1 MTTLNHTRS
10 FGCEIE
16 LTGLDINQAATA
28 LRAVGIKTWDSSTRT
43 MGPDPAEA
51 PPSPPAPIP
60 AYPDNQCGCD
70 SCRYN
75 WAARYGAAGASRRI
89 ASEEEIKTA
98 WRVIPDGSVANGCEV
113 VSPIL
118 SGDAGLEQL
127 RMVVRALKAAG
138 ATVDASCGFHV
149 HVDARDLS
157 APEVINAV
165 SRYAR
170 YEAQIDSFM
179 APRRRGNQSQ
189 WCRTMSVVATNMTTQ
204 GDGANLT
211 SVVNLAGG
219 RYYKLNV
226 HAYLRHGTLEF
237 RQHAG
242 TLNIQKMVHWIVFAV
257 QFIEDSRLSAE
268 FVASYQENATNK
280 QLAKLANYIGTNAY
294 LEVWRVASYM
304 GIAENDVSAMF
315 EAMKNKYPIF
325 AEARIDNGMIR
336 FRLGGRPARSELPA
350 VPSGAFQVP
359 TSPAVFDNL
368 PAATKAYLQARTEG
382 YLTRVRRTSSNT
394 SNVLSRT

>member
-28 LRAVGIKTWDSSTRT
+28 IRAVGIKTWDSSTRT
-43 MGPDPAEA
+43 MGPDPADA
-51 PPSPPAPIP
+51 SPASPAPIP

-70 SCRYN
+70 SCRSD
-75 WAARYGAAGASRRI
+75 WAAQYGAPNASRRI
-89 ASEEEIKTA
+89 ASEQEIKTA
-98 WRVIPDGSVANGCEV
+98 WRVIPDGSVSNGCEV

-189 WCRTMSVVATNMTTQ
+189 WCRTMSSVATNMAAQ

-211 SVVNLAGG
+211 TVINMAGG
-219 RYYKLNV
+219 RYFKLNV

-257 QFIEDSRLSAE
+257 QFIEDSRLPVE
-268 FVASYQENATNK
+268 FVTSYQENATNK
-280 QLAKLANYIGTNAY
+280 QLAKLANYIGTNGY
-294 LEVWRVASYM
+294 LEVWRVAGHM
-304 GIAENDVSAMF
+304 GIADEELPALLAQM
-315 EAMKNKYPIF
+315 AIKYPCF
-325 AEARIDNGMIR
+325 AGIRVIDQRVR
-336 FRLGGRPARSELPA
+336 FNNRPTRSEIPA

-368 PAATKAYLQARTEG
+368 PAATKAYLQARTER
-382 YLTRVRRTSSNT
+382 YLTSARRTRSNT
-394 SNVLSRT
+394 SSELSRT